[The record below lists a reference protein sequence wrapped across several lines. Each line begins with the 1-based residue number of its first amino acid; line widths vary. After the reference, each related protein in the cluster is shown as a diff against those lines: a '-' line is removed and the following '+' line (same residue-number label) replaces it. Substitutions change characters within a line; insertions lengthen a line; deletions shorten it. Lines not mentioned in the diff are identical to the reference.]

1 MEQFLGRFTLG
12 FLMAQLFPGAV
23 AVLSCSCPYVANQAA
38 PPRTMVELFTSVG
51 NIWFGSAR
59 NTIIF
64 LFLSGAVGLL
74 IHGISWSVMAWL
86 ENANPPSWLGA
97 PHSPPGGSIRES
109 FWHERRI
116 VFQVVA
122 APLKMVLEL
131 LFALSTPKLEVL
143 RMEENASRI
152 KPEDKPTFD
161 FLQDFYL
168 YFAQFY
174 AHTAYAFLLSIPFLF
189 SAWAYMGEFTARR
202 TLLLLLAYFGAGVF
216 FIIGRVQYITLFK
229 AEWELVE
236 RAERE
241 VIVSPP
247 RR

>member
-23 AVLSCSCPYVANQAA
+23 AVLSCTCPYVARQAD
-38 PPRTMVELFTSVG
+38 PPKTMVELFTAVG
-51 NIWFGSAR
+51 SLWFGPAR
-59 NTIIF
+59 NTVIF
-64 LFLSGAVGLL
+64 LFLSGAAGLL

-86 ENANPPSWLGA
+86 ENDNPPAWLGERR
-97 PHSPPGGSIRES
+97 SPPGSPIRES
-109 FWHERRI
+109 FWHQRRI
-116 VFQVVA
+116 ILQVVA
-122 APLKMVLEL
+122 GPVKMLLEL
-131 LFALSTPKLEVL
+131 LLALGAPKLEVL
-143 RMEENASRI
+143 RMEENASHIR
-152 KPEDKPTFD
+152 PEDKPAFD

-202 TLLLLLAYFGAGVF
+202 TLLLLLAYLGAGVF
-216 FIIGRVQYITLFK
+216 FIIGRVQYITLFN
-229 AEWELVE
+229 AEWYLVE

-241 VIVSPP
+241 GVVSPP